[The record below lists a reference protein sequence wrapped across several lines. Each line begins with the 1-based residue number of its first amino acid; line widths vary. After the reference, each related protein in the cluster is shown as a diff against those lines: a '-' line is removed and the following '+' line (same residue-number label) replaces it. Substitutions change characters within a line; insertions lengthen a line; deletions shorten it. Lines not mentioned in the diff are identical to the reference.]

1 MEATMTDYTEFTL
14 LFGLLAL
21 AGILIMTNLRIE
33 LWCERRLERWLM
45 QPLHTEPTSRRPKRA
60 AKSF

>member
-1 MEATMTDYTEFTL
+1 MSDYTEFTL

-33 LWCERRLERWLM
+33 LWCERWLERWLM
-45 QPLHTEPTSRRPKRA
+45 QPLHTQPTSRLPKHT
-60 AKSF
+60 AKGF